1 MAVIELNNV
10 TLHLP
15 IYDAN
20 ERLLRQVVFKRRT
33 GGRIS
38 WGASVAITALDQVSF
53 SVEEGDRVG
62 IIGHNGSGKSTLL
75 RLLAGVFAPT
85 AGTVTINGTV
95 SALLSPGLGMDLED
109 TGFQNIINIGL
120 MLGLTLREVEERA
133 DEVAEFTE
141 LGEYLALPA
150 RTYSAGM
157 QLRLA
162 FSVVTIIEPDILL
175 LDEGLGAGDAR
186 FVERAQQRVK
196 GLIDRANVLVIA
208 SHSDGLLKEMCN
220 KAIMLEQGKLIT
232 HGAVDDVLKVYHEHN
247 AEFAAEGHELKPA
260 FA

>member
-1 MAVIELNNV
+1 MPVIEINNV

-20 ERLLRQVVFKRRT
+20 ERLLRQVLFRRRT

-38 WGASVAITALDQVSF
+38 LGASISVTALDQVSM
-53 SVEEGDRVG
+53 VIEKGDRVG
-62 IIGHNGSGKSTLL
+62 LIGHNGSGKSTLL
-75 RLLAGVFAPT
+75 RLLAGVYAPT

-120 MLGLTLREVEERA
+120 MLGLPMREVEARA
-133 DEVAEFTE
+133 DEIAEFTE
-141 LGEYLALPA
+141 LGEYLALPV
-150 RTYSAGM
+150 RVYSSGM

-162 FSVVTIIEPDILL
+162 FAVVTIIEPDILL

-186 FVERAQQRVK
+186 FIDRAQQRVS
-196 GLIDRANVLVIA
+196 N
-208 SHSDGLLKEMCN
+208 LKKRGEKKC
-220 KAIMLEQGKLIT
+220 
-232 HGAVDDVLKVYHEHN
+232 
-247 AEFAAEGHELKPA
+247 
-260 FA
+260 